1 MCTCFH
7 HPSHQIPSQTLMR
20 SLTPA
25 QRHRILE
32 LLDKG
37 LSGHAIAKTTG
48 ISVGSISNL
57 RSKHCSSLS
66 KCLGGRPQKLSP
78 ADTQYAVR
86 LITSQKAEN
95 ATDVAKTLQDM
106 TNTSF
111 SVKTVRR
118 ALRGTGMKAVTKR
131 KRPFLSKK
139 HRRMRM
145 DFAEAH
151 KDWTVEDWKRVIW
164 SDETKYQLF
173 GVRWEEMGVENARRG
188 VE

>member
-1 MCTCFH
+1 MFPPPIT
-7 HPSHQIPSQTLMR
+7 SNPSQTLMR

-25 QRHRILE
+25 QHHRILE

-37 LSGHAIAKTTG
+37 LSGHAIAKTPG

-57 RSKHCSSLS
+57 RSKHRSSLS
-66 KCLGGRPQKLSP
+66 KSLGGHPQKLSP
-78 ADTQYAVR
+78 ADTQYAVH

-118 ALRGTGMKAVTKR
+118 ALRGTGMKAVTKQN
-131 KRPFLSKK
+131 
-139 HRRMRM
+139 
-145 DFAEAH
+145 D
-151 KDWTVEDWKRVIW
+151 
-164 SDETKYQLF
+164 LF
-173 GVRWEEMGVENARRG
+173 SPSSIGG
-188 VE
+188 

>member
-7 HPSHQIPSQTLMR
+7 HPSHEIPSRTLMH

-25 QRHRILE
+25 QCCHILE

-48 ISVGSISNL
+48 ISVGSMLNL
-57 RSKHCSSLS
+57 HSKHCSSLS
-66 KCLGGRPQKLSP
+66 KSLGGHPQKLSP

-111 SVKTVRR
+111 FVKTVRR
-118 ALRGTGMKAVTKR
+118 ALRGTGMKAVTKQ
-131 KRPFLSKK
+131 K
-139 HRRMRM
+139 
-145 DFAEAH
+145 
-151 KDWTVEDWKRVIW
+151 
-164 SDETKYQLF
+164 
-173 GVRWEEMGVENARRG
+173 
-188 VE
+188 